1 MEERYFPEFLPGRAS
16 ASRGREE
23 QQEEGPGA
31 IGLQGKVAAARGAR
45 GRSRPEPARGTALL
59 PRRRRG
65 RSACP
70 CPVWTPQASP
80 EPRARCRVLTWPHAA
95 WSSLMSCVTPALPR
109 SPAAPRRRMFFAG
122 LGGPTC
128 AAASTCWSDVVP
140 PTSVIGRWSVPVG
153 GDSRGLVE
161 AELASHRAAQ
171 EPRRGPLAPG
181 ASGCLQ
187 GVPGL
192 RLHELHGDTLTEY
205 RRRTSVTLSPDSA
218 SMPPVATEHAA
229 PQTRW
234 PRSSLRLMGLWARV
248 WGGLRWAA
256 LLQVSPGSLMTW
268 RLNWDLSAAV
278 TGPPSACSLCPSVIW
293 APPPRWGQVPCRRAT
308 VGVSRPPRERQGH
321 RGSVRATMGASGPPR
336 ERRGLRGLGLATP
349 TPPSATAGGP
359 GAERGGG
366 GGSGLPSLGGGG
378 AEARFS
384 RCPPHRCSALGLL
397 FAAWMLGGSLAEKV
411 TVSNAW
417 ALLCSSREPDGGSI
431 GSHRSRCLDE
441 GRLLI

>member
-59 PRRRRG
+59 PRRRRRG

-95 WSSLMSCVTPALPR
+95 WSSLTSCVTPALPR

-321 RGSVRATMGASGPPR
+321 RGSVGA
-336 ERRGLRGLGLATP
+336 
-349 TPPSATAGGP
+349 
-359 GAERGGG
+359 
-366 GGSGLPSLGGGG
+366 
-378 AEARFS
+378 
-384 RCPPHRCSALGLL
+384 
-397 FAAWMLGGSLAEKV
+397 FAAWASRLPRRPLPRPGVLAQSGAGAGEAGSPRWEGAAPRLGSRAAPHTAV
-411 TVSNAW
+411 QPSAS
-417 ALLCSSREPDGGSI
+417 CSQPG
-431 GSHRSRCLDE
+431 C
-441 GRLLI
+441 